1 MEILKAGKGMDNDL
15 DKHNIGI
22 GTNLALNKL
31 HCHDVDIH
39 NGVEQIYQTRIL
51 STEKNLLPLCILE
64 GLHIEKQNKLLS
76 MNDKNEF
83 GRGGVIRLTANRIT

>member
-31 HCHDVDIH
+31 HCHDVDKSASIQ
-39 NGVEQIYQTRIL
+39 VIL
-51 STEKNLLPLCILE
+51 LCIF
-64 GLHIEKQNKLLS
+64 IFNVC
-76 MNDKNEF
+76 F
-83 GRGGVIRLTANRIT
+83 